1 MLQTLDRY
9 IVFKFLSTLFF
20 SVLVCS
26 MISLAIDFSEKVRYF
41 IERDCTAMEV
51 ILDYYP
57 GFIFNMTGMLMPLYT
72 MIAVVFFTSRM
83 AFNAEILA
91 ILNAG
96 VSFSRLARPYLI
108 GGVVIAGIHLLLNHH
123 LVPLGNR
130 HRLAFER
137 KFIDLKADKGKT
149 IHIHLFLNAD
159 TKAYIQRFDKEQQV
173 ASGFRLEQYE
183 NARLVRMLDAET
195 ARWMG
200 DSVGRWQLNTY
211 TIREFSGLKE
221 TYARYNIPKDTVIN
235 LSPIDL
241 RWFSNQVEE
250 MTTMELVRAV
260 DRDRERGLI
269 TSRQYAIEQH
279 RRSADAFTNVILT
292 IIGLAVAGRKV
303 RGGMGFHLA
312 LAICIGGIFVFFS
325 KFAVTFASSGGLPVA
340 FGLWLPNLVFA
351 AVAVW
356 LVSKAQ
362 K

>member
-9 IVFKFLSTLFF
+9 IIVKFLSTLFF

-26 MISLAIDFSEKVRYF
+26 LISLAIDFSEKVRYF

-108 GGVVIAGIHLLLNHH
+108 GGIVIAGMHLLLNHH

-130 HRLAFER
+130 YRLAFER
-137 KFIDLKADKGKT
+137 KYIDLKADKGKT

-200 DSVGRWQLNTY
+200 DSVGRWQLNNY
-211 TIREFSGLKE
+211 TIRAFSGMKE
-221 TYARYNIPKDTVIN
+221 TYARYTVPKDTLIN
-235 LSPIDL
+235 LSPVDF

-250 MTTMELVRAV
+250 MTTLELIRAV

-269 TSRQYAIEQH
+269 TSRQYAIEQQ
-279 RRSADAFTNVILT
+279 RRSADAFTNIILT

-303 RGGMGFHLA
+303 RGGMGLHLA
-312 LAICIGGIFVFFS
+312 LAISIGGIFVFFS

-340 FGLWLPNLVFA
+340 FGLWLPNLVFS

-356 LVSKAQ
+356 LVSRAQ